1 MFLYYQEKKVVGDAL
16 TNDIDNVR
24 SQLSNGIDVVKS
36 QLSNIKIKDIG
47 DLKVQM
53 VSLHIITLK

>member
-1 MFLYYQEKKVVGDAL
+1 MFLYYQEKKVDGDAL
-16 TNDIDNVR
+16 TNGIDNVR
-24 SQLSNGIDVVKS
+24 SQLSNGIDEVKS